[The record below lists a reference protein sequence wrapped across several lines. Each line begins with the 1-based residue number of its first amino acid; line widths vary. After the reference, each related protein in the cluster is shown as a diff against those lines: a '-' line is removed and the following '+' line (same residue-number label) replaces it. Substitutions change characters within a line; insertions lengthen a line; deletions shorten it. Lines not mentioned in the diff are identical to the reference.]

1 EEVFDHFVPPRLRLD
16 EVRMFLVIFQQPVGV
31 FAHAEIVALFLQ
43 PFHRPSAVR
52 AVAVHELALEEE
64 RFARGAVPAFILA
77 EIHVPLFHELGENAL
92 HRLLV
97 AFLRRADEV
106 VVADLQ
112 LFPQRLDALHDAVHV
127 FLGGDAVLLG
137 LPLDFLP
144 VLVRSRQEHHVVA
157 AQPLVAGHGVR
168 RHRAVG
174 VADVQPVARVIDR
187 RRDVEGFAFFRHGRL
202 PPPIRSCGHPPSGRK
217 ADDAGIWKHKSKKSL
232 HPMGRKLSLTW
243 YHPFPRPVRTPHS
256 RAGIGLRRRA
266 GSLRHFWLPDNGGPS
281 VAPLPAPAGRARERM
296 LPDHLPRRS
305 RYRFP
310 APPAL
315 CHRSDRVLIR
325 SWRSRAIR
333 LSSHYF
339 HYSEAPFALS
349 RRAPAAFP
357 A

>member
-1 EEVFDHFVPPRLRLD
+1 
-16 EVRMFLVIFQQPVGV
+16 
-31 FAHAEIVALFLQ
+31 
-43 PFHRPSAVR
+43 
-52 AVAVHELALEEE
+52 
-64 RFARGAVPAFILA
+64 
-77 EIHVPLFHELGENAL
+77 
-92 HRLLV
+92 
-97 AFLRRADEV
+97 
-106 VVADLQ
+106 
-112 LFPQRLDALHDAVHV
+112 
-127 FLGGDAVLLG
+127 
-137 LPLDFLP
+137 
-144 VLVRSRQEHHVVA
+144 
-157 AQPLVAGHGVR
+157 
-168 RHRAVG
+168 
-174 VADVQPVARVIDR
+174 
-187 RRDVEGFAFFRHGRL
+187 
-202 PPPIRSCGHPPSGRK
+202 
-217 ADDAGIWKHKSKKSL
+217 
-232 HPMGRKLSLTW
+232 MGRKLSLTW
-243 YHPFPRPVRTPHS
+243 YHPFSRPVRTPHS

-357 A
+357 ARRDPAQAGSRVLFAETRLSPFSRPRRRHRIDPARVERMAFHDAPCRKHRSPDGAVLLQRFQRIGRTGRVEPAGGRLQRRDELAVKNDEGLQHMLHGRIPPSPADAPALPSASGGPAPSPPSSWHSRQ